1 MHKTSIWKR
10 KKRRNNL
17 DGPQQQQ
24 QTSLTCASELRQG
37 EVVTTKKNTEKAKRG
52 KTGFSEGRGKKKLWY
67 RSHRAGV
74 NNQESFSFISA
85 HS

>member
-24 QTSLTCASELRQG
+24 QTSLTCASELSQG
-37 EVVTTKKNTEKAKRG
+37 EVVTKKKAKRG
-52 KTGFSEGRGKKKLWY
+52 KQVFPK
-67 RSHRAGV
+67 AGEKR
-74 NNQESFSFISA
+74 NFGIDRIEPE
-85 HS
+85 

>member
-24 QTSLTCASELRQG
+24 QTSLTCASELSQG
-37 EVVTTKKNTEKAKRG
+37 EVVTKKKNTEKAKRG
-52 KTGFSEGRGKKKLWY
+52 KQVFPK
-67 RSHRAGV
+67 AGEKR
-74 NNQESFSFISA
+74 NFGIDRIEPE
-85 HS
+85 